1 MRGRKMTPDNLDLA
15 LKLLPLQLWNTLYMV
30 FVSAFFAVLIGLPL
44 GVILAVADKGHI
56 KENVGLYRILEAV
69 VNIGR
74 SFPFAILMVA
84 LIPVTRLIV
93 GTSLGTTASIVPLS
107 IAAAPFFARLVE
119 FSLKEVDRNIIEA
132 AIVIGSNAKQVV
144 AKVLLP
150 EALPSIVQ
158 SITMTIVNL
167 IGYSAMA
174 GLVGGGGLGQVAIQ
188 YGYNRF
194 NTPIMVSTVVLLIL
208 LVQAVQWTGG
218 SIVKSIYRKRG
229 KITHD

>member
-1 MRGRKMTPDNLDLA
+1 MSSENIDLA
-15 LKLLPLQLWNTLYMV
+15 FSLLPLQLWNTLYMV

-44 GVILAVADKGHI
+44 GVILTITDKGNI
-56 KENVGLYRILEAV
+56 KEDYKIYKILETL

-84 LIPVTRLIV
+84 LIPFTRWIV
-93 GTSLGTTASIVPLS
+93 GTSLGTTASIVPLTV
-107 IAAAPFFARLVE
+107 AAAPFVARLVE
-119 FSLKEVDRNIIEA
+119 ASLKEVDKNIIEA
-132 AIVIGSNAKQVV
+132 AIVMGSRTRHII

-150 EALPSIVQ
+150 ETLPSLIQ
-158 SITMTIVNL
+158 GITLTIVNL

-194 NTPIMVSTVVLLIL
+194 NTFIMTATVILLII
-208 LVQAVQWTGG
+208 LVQVVQWLGNTLAI
-218 SIVKSIYRKRG
+218 SISKKRG
-229 KITHD
+229 KLTYD